1 MSSSERFI
9 ARSGLKPLGML
20 SACIVLF
27 MVIAGRVTEGV
38 VNGSSKTPREPLF
51 SRTHINPKWDVI
63 DREGRVL
70 ATDSR
75 WLELS
80 LSPRAMWQGHTPERI
95 ARGLSECLDED
106 RDIAWRD
113 ILDKMIPDA
122 NFGMIQVSLMTQP
135 PDGEAPA
142 ERFIGER
149 EIRRLDEW
157 LVKGERGVPVN
168 GMWLQPVG
176 SAGQYR
182 VCWMPELLL
191 SEATREAQGFRQE
204 REDESGYIDQPAA
217 WCRQVATRLA
227 PCLGLVGL
235 ETLRAREE
243 VWKLLMPDPFE
254 VVFDRLSTVEGQR
267 VSEFMAAE
275 GISEGQMKLSWYR
288 ERSYPMA
295 GGSGLHEGYAWL
307 GPWRY
312 RSQEHCERV
321 VLARHSLPSIAS
333 ASPERRAA
341 LRREVRQ
348 EATRKIPL
356 SRLEATCK
364 ELFTRKE
371 FQPFVAAPA
380 EFSFFA
386 YHPARGRSQRSFYG
400 AVEEG
405 ETPRVQTTIDAR
417 LQNFLHRSL
426 EEVLGEHD
434 AALAMGVVIDV
445 NTGEILAIDGVS
457 QYEQEQFLPLQY
469 AFTPGSTFKPLI
481 AATAL
486 ELGVVR
492 PEDRFRT
499 YGRALSVGDIID
511 GCRRRSIGEARN
523 SELGVDGT
531 LSLREGL
538 AHSINAVMVQVGLAI
553 PKDYLYSILL
563 TLGYGQRQETE
574 LGTTNPGIITP
585 YDRWSQ
591 CYTQAS
597 VSFGHE
603 IMCTLWQHTAALSAL
618 IRGGEWLPLHVLQ
631 GVTRG
636 ELDLPVSSGL
646 GHEVFSSETSHEVRE
661 MMRLAA
667 RVGTGKRFYQLLK
680 AAGVPLIFGCKTGTT
695 QKEPGTSCAHLEL
708 SCSEENIQRKRD
720 GLPLHNCTKHG
731 RTGTRP
737 HSRDCYT
744 ASMMAFGS
752 VGDPNAPG
760 PRAGE
765 EREVMVFVVVDEP
778 RGESYYGSQIAGP
791 TVMAVLKEA
800 LGLTRNGQPFSEVIP
815 LAVSVPHEVARGLS
829 EDPVLEIPANA
840 DREDER

>member
-1 MSSSERFI
+1 MSSSERFV

-20 SACIVLF
+20 SFCVVLF
-27 MVIAGRVTEGV
+27 MVIAGRVTDGV
-38 VNGSSKTPREPLF
+38 VNGSGEAPTEPLV
-51 SRTHINPKWDVI
+51 SRTHINPQWDVI

-80 LSPRAMWQGHTPERI
+80 MSPRAIWQGHTPERI
-95 ARGLSECLDED
+95 ARGLSACLDEEKSVG
-106 RDIAWRD
+106 WRAT
-113 ILDKMIPDA
+113 LDKMIPDA
-122 NFGMIQVSLMTQP
+122 SFGVIQVSLMGESEGDGTQV
-135 PDGEAPA
+135 
-142 ERFIGER
+142 ERFIADG

-157 LVKGERGVPVN
+157 LLEGESGVPVN

-176 SAGQYR
+176 SAGRYR

-191 SEATREAQGFRQE
+191 GEATREAQGYRQE
-204 REDESGYIDQPAA
+204 RRDGSGYIDRPAA
-217 WCRQVATRLA
+217 WCRRIATRLA
-227 PCLGLVGL
+227 PCFGLSGL
-235 ETLRAREE
+235 EAARARDE
-243 VWKLLMPDPFE
+243 VWKLLMPDPYE

-267 VSEFMAAE
+267 VSEFMADE

-295 GGSGLHEGYAWL
+295 GGAGLEEGYAWL
-307 GPWRY
+307 GPWRF
-312 RSQEHCERV
+312 RSQEQCERV
-321 VLARHSLPSIAS
+321 VLARHSLSSIAS
-333 ASPERRAA
+333 AAPQHQAA
-341 LRREVRQ
+341 LRREVR
-348 EATRKIPL
+348 EETTRRTPL

-364 ELFTRKE
+364 ELFTRDE
-371 FQPFVAAPA
+371 FQPFVASPA
-380 EFSFFA
+380 EFSFLA
-386 YHPARGRSQRSFYG
+386 YRPARGRSQRSFHG
-400 AVEEG
+400 ARDEG

-426 EEVLGEHD
+426 EEAVEVHD
-434 AALAMGVVIDV
+434 AALAMGLVIDV
-445 NTGEILAIDGVS
+445 MSGEVLAVDGVS
-457 QYEQEQFLPLQY
+457 QYEQDQFLPLQY

-486 ELGVVR
+486 DLGVVK
-492 PEDRFRT
+492 PDDRFRT
-499 YGRALSVGDIID
+499 FNRSLPVGELVDS
-511 GCRRRSIGEARN
+511 CRRRPIGEARN
-523 SELGVDGT
+523 SVLGADGT

-538 AHSINAVMVQVGLAI
+538 AHSINAVMVQVGLEI
-553 PKDYLYSILL
+553 PMDNLYSTLIN
-563 TLGYGQRQETE
+563 LGYGQRHQTE

-603 IMCTLWQHTAALSAL
+603 LMCTLWQHAAALSSV
-618 IRGGEWLPLHVLQ
+618 IRGGEWRPLHVLR

-636 ELDLPVSSGL
+636 ELEQRVSPGL
-646 GHEVFSSETSHEVRE
+646 GHGVFSSEASHEVRE

-667 RVGTGKRFYQLLK
+667 RVGTGKHFYRSLET
-680 AAGVPLIFGCKTGTT
+680 AGTPLIFGCKTGTT

-708 SCSEENIQRKRD
+708 SCSEENVQRKRD
-720 GLPLHNCTKHG
+720 GLPLHNCTERG

-752 VGDPNAPG
+752 VGELNAPG

-778 RGESYYGSQIAGP
+778 RGDRYYGSQIAGP
-791 TVMAVLKEA
+791 TTMAVLQEA
-800 LGLTRNGQPFSEVIP
+800 LGLTRNGQPYASAVPAAVEVP
-815 LAVSVPHEVARGLS
+815 LEVSLGLS
-829 EDPVLEIPANA
+829 EDPVLEIPEL
-840 DREDER
+840 EDEEEGR